1 MSQKFSFELLA
12 FLRALFLILSAIVYS
27 AILGPPA
34 IVSSLLD
41 RSGRWPSFFQSLW
54 VAWLLRSNGIKI
66 QLNGTENLKKDR
78 SCLLVSNHASLLD
91 IPAII
96 SAAPFP
102 VRFIAK
108 HSLIWFPIFGW
119 FLYLSGH
126 VLIDRQSAQSA
137 VRSLKKASSQL
148 KKGISIIV
156 FPEGTRSPDGEVKE
170 FKRGA
175 FLLAQYSKFPMIPIS
190 ISGTCDMLPRH
201 GWCFWPGT
209 IHIRMS
215 RPIPTRSLSHK
226 ELDDLMMRVRETIM
240 ENLKKGSA
248 EREWSEEDRGKKPH
262 EGEGWS
268 SPRVSAAPFSSPAR
282 GPLSRLSRESGSPGG
297 IEKTGFPP
305 PRE

>member
-1 MSQKFSFELLA
+1 MSQKHSFELLA
-12 FLRALFLILSAIVYS
+12 FLRALFLILSAIGYS

-41 RSGRWPSFFQSLW
+41 SSGRWPSFLQRLW
-54 VAWLLRSNGIKI
+54 VNWLLRTNGMEM
-66 QLNGTENLKKDR
+66 QLKETENLKKDQ
-78 SCLLVSNHASLLD
+78 SYILVSNHASILD

-126 VLIDRQSAQSA
+126 ILIDRQRAQSA
-137 VRSLKKASSQL
+137 VRSVKKASSQL

-175 FLLAQYSKFPMIPIS
+175 FLLAQYSKFPVAPVS
-190 ISGTCDMLPRH
+190 ISGTHDMLPRQ

-215 RPIPTRSLSHK
+215 KPIPTRGFSHK
-226 ELDDLMMRVRETIM
+226 ELDDLMRRVQETII

-248 EREWSEEDRGKKPH
+248 ERDLSEEERGKRPNDGM
-262 EGEGWS
+262 EDAGG
-268 SPRVSAAPFSSPAR
+268 RVEQPQ
-282 GPLSRLSRESGSPGG
+282 G
-297 IEKTGFPP
+297 
-305 PRE
+305 

>member
-1 MSQKFSFELLA
+1 MSQKHSFELPA
-12 FLRALFLILSAIVYS
+12 FLRALLLILSAIVCS

-54 VAWLLRSNGIKI
+54 AGWLLRTNGINL
-66 QLNGTENLKKDR
+66 QLKGTENLKKDQFYI
-78 SCLLVSNHASLLD
+78 LVSNHASILD

-96 SAAPFP
+96 SSAPFP

-108 HSLIWFPIFGW
+108 NSLIWFPVFGW
-119 FLYLSGH
+119 FLYIADH
-126 VLIDRQSAQSA
+126 ILIDRESAHSA
-137 VRSLKKASSQL
+137 FKSLKKASALL

-175 FLLAQYSKFPMIPIS
+175 FLLARHSKFPVVPIS
-190 ISGTCDMLPRH
+190 ISGTYDILPRH

-209 IHIRMS
+209 INIRMGE
-215 RPIPTRSLSHK
+215 PIPTRDLSHQESK
-226 ELDDLMMRVRETIM
+226 DLMRRVRETII

-248 EREWSEEDRGKKPH
+248 ERDLGEEERGRRPH
-262 EGEGWS
+262 DGMEDAGG
-268 SPRVSAAPFSSPAR
+268 RVEQPQ
-282 GPLSRLSRESGSPGG
+282 G
-297 IEKTGFPP
+297 
-305 PRE
+305 